1 VSTGIWSAASG
12 MVSQVNALDIASDN
26 VANANTVGY
35 RSDRAVFRQVLSR
48 VQASDPASSS
58 MRYAVTRS
66 VQPDFRTGELRQTGN
81 PLDLALTDSSS
92 FFTVNTPDGVRY
104 TRAGKFM
111 LATDGTLTTPD
122 GHTLLGAGGRP
133 LVVPADASVSFS
145 ESGAMLLNGEETG
158 QSLHV
163 VTFPNI
169 NGLIKEGATLLRA
182 RNESGPPLAVD
193 AAVRPGALEM
203 SNSDAVASMTGL
215 VTATRQF
222 EMLARVIDAFSQAE
236 QSAAKEIARR

>member
-1 VSTGIWSAASG
+1 
-12 MVSQVNALDIASDN
+12 MVSQANALDVASEN

-35 RSDRAVFRQVLSR
+35 RADRAVFRQVLSR
-48 VQASDPASSS
+48 VQATDPGSAS

-81 PLDLALTDSSS
+81 PLDVALTDSSS
-92 FFTVNTPDGVRY
+92 FFTVSTPDGVRY
-104 TRAGKFM
+104 TRAGKFI

-133 LVVPADASVSFS
+133 LVVPTDASVAFS
-145 ESGAMLLNGEETG
+145 QNGALLLNGEETG
-158 QSLHV
+158 QALHV

-169 NGLIKEGATLLRA
+169 NGLIKEGGSLLRA
-182 RNESGPPLAVD
+182 RVESGPPLTID
-193 AAVRPGALEM
+193 AEVRPGALEM
-203 SNSDAVASMTGL
+203 SNSNAVASMTGL
-215 VTATRQF
+215 VNATRQF

-236 QSAAKEIARR
+236 QSAAKEIGRR